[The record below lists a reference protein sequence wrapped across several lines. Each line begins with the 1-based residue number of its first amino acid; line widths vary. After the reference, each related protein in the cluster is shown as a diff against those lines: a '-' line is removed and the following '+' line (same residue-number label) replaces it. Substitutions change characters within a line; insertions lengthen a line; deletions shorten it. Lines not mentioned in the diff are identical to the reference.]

1 MKNKLFA
8 LSDVY
13 NTKKISLE
21 NTDNVE
27 LLLGR
32 IMLNRIVGIA
42 YDNLELS
49 TVPAEVIKVLK
60 IVKKNNEKV
69 TDDFIC
75 NVCYLADLLKNI
87 PFKYAL
93 LKGSYLTPILYKR
106 GQRTSNDI
114 DILIEGKDVSL
125 LEKILVQ
132 NGFVQGHVNEN
143 NEIVAASR
151 REIIHSKLN
160 NGETIPFVKF
170 NNGIKLEIDINFSVD
185 FKPDNSK
192 IVPRLLSETIPVN
205 LDGHIFY
212 TLNMVDFLIHLCCHL
227 YKEATTYDWLNYRR
241 DLMLYKFSDI
251 NVMLHE
257 YGDEAF
263 YGKFVKRIVEFE
275 VEKECYYTL
284 YNSMEIYA
292 TLKEDHF
299 ITELLEQIKPSE
311 LEFMKRIIYP
321 NKQKMFTYDM
331 TFTEWFFCEN
341 RIENLIE
348 VTENG

>member
-13 NTKKISLE
+13 NTEKISLE

-27 LLLGR
+27 LLLGG

-60 IVKKNNEKV
+60 IVKKNNERI

-75 NVCYLADLLKNI
+75 NVCYLADVLKNV

-93 LKGSYLTPILYKR
+93 LKGSYLTPMLYKR

-143 NEIVAASR
+143 NEIVPASR

-205 LDGHIFY
+205 LNGHIFY

-257 YGDEAF
+257 YGDKEF
-263 YGKFVKRIVEFE
+263 YRGLDQRIREFDVK
-275 VEKECYYTL
+275 KECYYTL
-284 YNSMEIYA
+284 YNSTEIYPF
-292 TLKEDHF
+292 LKED
-299 ITELLEQIKPSE
+299 ILLTEMLERIRPVDLK
-311 LEFMKRIIYP
+311 FMKQIVYP
-321 NKQKMFTYDM
+321 YKRKKFVYDM
-331 TFTEWFFCEN
+331 TFTQWFFCEN
-341 RIENLIE
+341 RIGNLIE